1 MDRNNRRQSWYVA
14 RHLKFLSR
22 SLASLGFAEA
32 ALLVGA
38 AAISVGEEAIRP
50 GGQTERGDRPL
61 PSRTDIDP
69 AALRFVLGHLV
80 LLDVL
85 REPLRFR
92 IRLQGTELEWW
103 MGGNLTG
110 QEIERL
116 RTPALR
122 ALVRKCLT
130 ATVESRVPHHRIG
143 EEIVG
148 DLPRRY
154 EALLLPLAGDG
165 ANVNMVLAAV
175 LCRDDRSAA

>member
-1 MDRNNRRQSWYVA
+1 MARKGGPEALARSSTRRAPPFSDP
-14 RHLKFLSR
+14 RLS
-22 SLASLGFAEA
+22 
-32 ALLVGA
+32 ALHA
-38 AAISVGEEAIRP
+38 YWEK
-50 GGQTERGDRPL
+50 ERGDRPL

-154 EALLLPLAGDG
+154 EALLLPLASDG